1 MKTKPTK
8 KTEARFKSVIVV
20 QKDRPLQELIS
31 LAADRYLKELIMNY
45 QASFTDDGYSKA
57 VRTTETMLLHG
68 KFYEMCRRHTDLDGT
83 LKALRKAQSMSIM
96 TIVDV
101 GQIETMFAV
110 IRETNDA
117 KFEKMEQLAV
127 VMRPGQAWR
136 KELDAVG
143 LGRNAD
149 KWLSYWDE
157 IYPEIHA
164 LKKESAGKPI
174 VEIFRP
180 AVNEG

>member
-1 MKTKPTK
+1 MKNKPTK
-8 KTEARFKSVIVV
+8 KTEAKFKSVIVM

-31 LAADRYLKELIMNY
+31 EAADRYLKELVMNY

-57 VRTTETMLLHG
+57 VRNSGTMQLHG

-83 LKALRKAQSMSIM
+83 LRALRKAQSMSMM
-96 TIVDV
+96 TITDV

-110 IRETNDA
+110 IRETTDA

-143 LGRNAD
+143 LGPNAD
-149 KWLSYWDE
+149 KWLTYWDAT
-157 IYPEIHA
+157 YPEIQNF
-164 LKKESAGKPI
+164 KKESAGKPN
-174 VEIFRP
+174 VEILMP
-180 AVNEG
+180 AV

>member
-83 LKALRKAQSMSIM
+83 LKALRKAQSMSMM

-117 KFEKMEQLAV
+117 KLEKMEQLAE